1 MKGTIE
7 VEIGIKVKD
16 VPPKEVE
23 AFLLAF
29 ARIARNSDG
38 VMNLNPETQKVIA
51 GLPAV
56 QKALNAAPEET
67 DGVREAEEAVHKAVI
82 VRRTETRAEMRR
94 ETAERRAEAVAVR
107 RMERE
112 DARIAHLA
120 EKEKLLTEKNKAE
133 RVKVE
138 IALKNAHFSVVDA
151 AEILDM
157 TPSGLYM
164 KMDRLGLYTRKSR
177 KLEGNADV

>member
-16 VPPKEVE
+16 VPPHEAE
-23 AFLLAF
+23 AFLLNF
-29 ARIARNSDG
+29 ARIVGNSHG
-38 VMNLNPETQKVIA
+38 ALKVNPETQRVIS
-51 GLPAV
+51 GMPAV

-67 DGVREAEEAVHKAVI
+67 DGVREAKEAVQKAVI

-138 IALKNAHFSVVDA
+138 IALKQARFCVADA
-151 AEILDM
+151 AEKLDM
-157 TPSGLYM
+157 TPAGLYM
-164 KMDRLGLYTRKSR
+164 KMARLGLYTRKSR